1 LFTHPAWLEWKAGRG
16 WTMMDA
22 GAGIR
27 LLGRRLPRSGYM
39 VRGTADLRGP
49 DLCHP
54 FPWNA
59 DDLGAALEDLSRRA
73 MHALPA
79 GCAFMRWEL
88 AEPAWLDMEGRPLPA
103 DLQELRMNA
112 STVTRRFRK
121 SAVESFP
128 PDTML
133 VDLGDGSELCKRMA
147 GRVRHAVGLA
157 RRRGTRV
164 THAGVDGV
172 PAFALLHSQTARRHG
187 IRGLEEAGLREL
199 FSSSA
204 RHGLGLELYLALSA
218 DEPVAA
224 AVVANDGRDAW
235 YLFAASS
242 RERRE
247 AAGPSAILHRVM
259 LDCAAAGLRT
269 FDLMGVGPPGAEGH
283 PLDGLTRFKS
293 GFGGER
299 FTRSGSWDFV
309 IRPDLYARHS
319 REETLAALAT
329 RAQSGMGL
337 R

>member
-16 WTMMDA
+16 WTRMDA

-27 LLGRRLPRSGYM
+27 LLGKRLPRSGYM
-39 VRGTADLRGP
+39 ARGTADLRGLDP
-49 DLCHP
+49 GHP
-54 FPWNA
+54 FHGNA
-59 DDLGAALEDLSRRA
+59 DDLGAALEDLTRRA
-73 MHALPA
+73 MHAMPA
-79 GCAFMRWEL
+79 GCAFIRWEV
-88 AEPAWLDMEGRPLPA
+88 AESAWLDADGRALPA

-112 STVTRRFRK
+112 STVTRRLRK

-133 VDLGDGSELCKRMA
+133 VDLGDCDGLCGRMA
-147 GRVRHAVGLA
+147 GRTRHAVGLA

-164 THAGVDGV
+164 TRAGVDGV
-172 PAFALLHSQTARRHG
+172 PVFARLHSQTARRHG

-204 RHGLGLELYLALSA
+204 RHGLGLELYLALSGE
-218 DEPVAA
+218 EPAAA
-224 AVVANDGRDAW
+224 AVIANDGLDAW

-247 AAGPSAILHRVM
+247 AAGPSAILHRAM
-259 LDCAAAGLRT
+259 LDCSEAGLRT
-269 FDLMGVGPPGAEGH
+269 LDLMGVAPSGAMDH
-283 PLDGLTRFKS
+283 PLSGLTRFKS
-293 GFGGER
+293 GFGGRR

-309 IRPDLYARHS
+309 LRPELYARHS
-319 REETLAALAT
+319 REETLAAIAT